1 MLSNTRGR
9 DMWHAQIKRSLRCPD
24 MDNRRYSHESLRWV
38 LKREITIKNFTTREL
53 KWGRTELHYACLND
67 EAWIARACIAFNG
80 KKDMNAPDEDG
91 RTPLHYACVH
101 AHVDMVKLLLE
112 SGAQP
117 SLYHKDHG
125 CHFPID
131 RAIDYGRFDKVKLLL
146 SYHEKDKKRALENL
160 GEAFRSVAYK
170 QNLEIVQL
178 FLIACGADIVH
189 SCDSDDGYTA
199 LHKSCWESDDT
210 EVTEFLLE
218 SGAKVNAVDT
228 DGWTPLFS
236 SIHHGN
242 LECTKVLLA
251 AGATVNHRRTDGRT
265 PLDWALAHIDYYGST
280 KAARAEIVEVLEAAG
295 ALTAAQLP
303 DDDDDED
310 GEA

>member
-1 MLSNTRGR
+1 
-9 DMWHAQIKRSLRCPD
+9 

-53 KWGRTELHYACLND
+53 EEGRTELHYACLKD
-67 EAWIARACIAFNG
+67 EAWIVRACIAFND

-91 RTPLHYACVH
+91 RTPLHFACME
-101 AHVDMVKLLLE
+101 ADVDVVKLLLE

-117 SLYHKDHG
+117 SLYHKTRAG
-125 CHFPID
+125 GIPID
-131 RAIDYGRFDKVKLLL
+131 LAIDYGRFDTVKLLL

-160 GEAFRSVAYK
+160 GPAFLSVARK

-178 FLIACGADIVH
+178 FLNVCGADIVH
-189 SCDSDDGYTA
+189 ARASADGRTA
-199 LHKSCWESDDT
+199 LHLSCEESDNP

-218 SGAKVNAVDT
+218 SGAKVNAVGT
-228 DGWTPLFS
+228 DGETPLFW
-236 SIHHGN
+236 SICRGR

-251 AGATVNHRRTDGRT
+251 AGAAVNHRRTDGRT
-265 PLDWALAHIDYYGST
+265 PLDRALVMVDYDGST
-280 KAARAEIVEVLEAAG
+280 KAARAKIVEVLEAAG

-303 DDDDDED
+303 DDDDED